1 MAALVIVASLALA
14 DKLEKKK
21 QARKDKKA
29 ALHDLRVRDLQ
40 AEMSE
45 SKSGTATTA
54 GTVTGGTATAA
65 AAANGKRRDSVRE
78 WWESDD
84 DGEEAGSGAQ
94 AQQRSVR
101 EEQVRA
107 PPPPLEYEKKG
118 CWRRGWE
125 EDAVAAGLVIGSG
138 REREGGGVE
147 VVMGVMDNDDLYDDN
162 DGMRV

>member
-29 ALHDLRVRDLQ
+29 ALHDDRVRDLR

-54 GTVTGGTATAA
+54 GTVTGGPAIATTATGAV
-65 AAANGKRRDSVRE
+65 GKRRDSVRE

-84 DGEEAGSGAQ
+84 EGEEVGSGAQ
-94 AQQRSVR
+94 AQQRSAR

-107 PPPPLEYEKKG
+107 PPPPLEYEKK
-118 CWRRGWE
+118 
-125 EDAVAAGLVIGSG
+125 AAGGA
-138 REREGGGVE
+138 GGKRTR
-147 VVMGVMDNDDLYDDN
+147 LL
-162 DGMRV
+162 RAW